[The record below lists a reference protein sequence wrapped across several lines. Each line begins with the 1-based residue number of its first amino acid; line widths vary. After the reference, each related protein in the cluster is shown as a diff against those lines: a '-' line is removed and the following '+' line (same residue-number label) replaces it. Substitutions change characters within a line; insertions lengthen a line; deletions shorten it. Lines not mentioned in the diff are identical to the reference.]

1 MKTQLKKQYHTVFV
15 TLGAKP
21 CHNALYYFKVEMF
34 CFILEVFTKHTKTCI
49 IYKINTLKICLA
61 YFCINLK
68 DESTYLNMIWMYL
81 LKFSKIQRFTN
92 AIQKF
97 NSLILLRQYLKCI
110 RHDSFQFKC
119 YLFLYLHCA
128 FYERPNEMEYN
139 LAQSYKIL
147 DRL

>member
-1 MKTQLKKQYHTVFV
+1 MMIMFMEFAHLLKWEWEKERGMNTQLKKQYHTVFV

-21 CHNALYYFKVEMF
+21 CHNALYYFNVEMF

-81 LKFSKIQRFTN
+81 LKFSKIQIFYIYSLLTFLDSN
-92 AIQKF
+92 YYDQKY
-97 NSLILLRQYLKCI
+97 S
-110 RHDSFQFKC
+110 
-119 YLFLYLHCA
+119 
-128 FYERPNEMEYN
+128 
-139 LAQSYKIL
+139 
-147 DRL
+147 